1 MDMLDRD
8 LLFLVGLVFFPLAF
22 VALVSAWAD
31 RRFPW
36 AALIL
41 AVLGGLVV
49 VWAQLTHP
57 GGGYDWRTIPDLL
70 IETAAR
76 YWPR

>member
-1 MDMLDRD
+1 MDRD
-8 LLFLVGLVFFPLAF
+8 LFLLLGLVFLPLAF

-31 RRFPW
+31 RRRPW

-41 AVLGGLVV
+41 AAMGLGLAG
-49 VWAQLTHP
+49 WAHMTNP
-57 GGGYDWRTIPDLL
+57 NGGYDWREVPDLV
-70 IETAAR
+70 IAVIGR

>member
-1 MDMLDRD
+1 MDRD
-8 LLFLVGLVFFPLAF
+8 LLFLVGLVFLPLAF

-31 RRFPW
+31 RRVPW

-41 AVLGGLVV
+41 LLIGGGVAG
-49 VWAQLTHP
+49 WAHLTDP
-57 GGGYDWRTIPDLL
+57 GGGYDWRTIPDLAL
-70 IETAAR
+70 HTAAR

>member
-1 MDMLDRD
+1 MDRD
-8 LLFLVGLVFFPLAF
+8 LLFLVGLVMLPLAF
-22 VALVSAWAD
+22 VALVAAWAD

-41 AVLGGLVV
+41 AGVGCGLAG
-49 VWAQLTHP
+49 WMTLTHP
-57 GGGYDWRTIPDLL
+57 DGGYDWRLLPDLAA
-70 IETAAR
+70 ETLGR